1 MKSKRTFVIPFVGLK
16 AGFHEFD
23 FEIHDAFF
31 EEKEYSIIHSGNVN
45 VHLVLEKKETMMIA
59 EFQLSGN
66 VSTSCDRCD
75 DPIDVPVKGQFRL
88 VYKFGLEPSE
98 DETLIVLHPDAYELD
113 VNENIYEL
121 ITVSMPARAVHKEG
135 LCNEEMLNLISQYTV
150 HQGPSDD
157 DFDEE
162 DDWDDYDDEDW
173 DDDDSEEEDSEEEDS
188 DDDDSD
194 IEEDNEEDDNND
206 GPIDPR
212 WNALKNLNNN

>member
-16 AGFHEFD
+16 LGFHEFD

-59 EFQLSGN
+59 EFQLAGS

-75 DPIDVPVKGQFRL
+75 DPIDVQVKGQFRL
-88 VYKFGLEPSE
+88 IYKFGLEPSE
-98 DETLIVLHPDAYELD
+98 DETLIVLHPDSYELD
-113 VNENIYEL
+113 VSENLYEL
-121 ITVSMPARAVHKEG
+121 ITVSMPARSVHKEG
-135 LCNEEMLNLISQYTV
+135 QCNEEMLHLISQYTV
-150 HQGPSDD
+150 HQAPSEED
-157 DFDEE
+157 DFD
-162 DDWDDYDDEDW
+162 DDDDW
-173 DDDDSEEEDSEEEDS
+173 DDDDDDWDEEDDS
-188 DDDDSD
+188 DDNDSEDDDWD
-194 IEEDNEEDDNND
+194 IEDEDNEEGDNND

>member
-1 MKSKRTFVIPFVGLK
+1 LISVKSKRTFVIPFVGLK
-16 AGFHEFD
+16 LGFHEFD

-59 EFQLSGN
+59 EFELTGN

-75 DPIDVPVKGQFRL
+75 DPIEVPVKGQFRL
-88 VYKFGLEPSE
+88 VYKFGLEQSE
-98 DETLIVLHPDAYELD
+98 DEALIVLHPDAYELD

-121 ITVSMPARAVHKEG
+121 ITVSMPARSVHKQGE
-135 LCNEEMLNLISQYTV
+135 CNEEMLSLISQYTV
-150 HQGPSDD
+150 HQAPSED
-157 DFDEE
+157 DFDDE
-162 DDWDDYDDEDW
+162 DDDW
-173 DDDDSEEEDSEEEDS
+173 DDDDDDWDDEDS

-194 IEEDNEEDDNND
+194 DDDWDDDEKNSDDSD